1 MNEACAFQVK
11 KRKKGRLNCKN
22 PHFQSIEFFQLIL
35 WVINTKC
42 KYPPGRQKGWMNQS
56 VGVYCVL
63 FAKLSTYPKKEKRKK
78 KKIVA
83 ADPNAQNEKYNV
95 MPQTQK

>member
-22 PHFQSIEFFQLIL
+22 PHFQSIEFFQLVL

-42 KYPPGRQKGWMNQS
+42 KYPPGRQKG
-56 VGVYCVL
+56 
-63 FAKLSTYPKKEKRKK
+63 
-78 KKIVA
+78 
-83 ADPNAQNEKYNV
+83 
-95 MPQTQK
+95 